1 MRMLQTL
8 VDSDSKAKLL
18 EKLFERPNASFSV
31 SELGRLAGLSK
42 ASVSNIVTEW
52 QKAGLALSTHEGR
65 NKMVY
70 INTKFYLLHELKM
83 IFKKTRD
90 FQKPLVEEISKM
102 QCLKSKEVKAVI
114 VFGSRARKDFTHYSD
129 FDALVVIEDSNSD
142 VSEKIMEESVKAS
155 GKTGIRFSPVI
166 MGKKDFKG
174 RWKEKDKF
182 LQNILAEGKTLK
194 GGKWIE
200 HAQASR

>member
-1 MRMLQTL
+1 MNILSNI
-8 VDSDSKAKLL
+8 VDSDSKTKLLIKLL
-18 EKLFERPNASFSV
+18 ERSGASFSI
-31 SELGRLAGLSK
+31 SGLGRLADLPK
-42 ASVSNIVTEW
+42 ASVSNIVSEW
-52 QKAGLALSTHEGR
+52 EKTGLVLSAYEGR

-129 FDALVVIEDSNSD
+129 FDVLVVIEDITSS
-142 VSEKIMEESVKAS
+142 VSERIMEESVKAS
-155 GKTGIRFSPVI
+155 EKTGIRFSPVI
-166 MGKKDFKG
+166 MGKKDFFD

-182 LQNILAEGKTLK
+182 VQNILTEGKTLK

-200 HAQASR
+200 HAQAAR

>member
-1 MRMLQTL
+1 MMQTL
-8 VDSDSKAKLL
+8 VDSKSKTRLL
-18 EKLFERPNASFSV
+18 EKLFERPDASFSV
-31 SELGRLAGLSK
+31 SGLGRLADLSK
-42 ASVSNIVTEW
+42 ASVSNIVSEW
-52 QKAGLALSTHEGR
+52 EEAGLVLSTREGR

-70 INTKFYLLHELKM
+70 INTKFYLLPELKR
-83 IFKKTRD
+83 IFKKTKD
-90 FQKPLVEEISKM
+90 FQKPLLEELMKM
-102 QCLKSKEVKAVI
+102 PSLKNKEVKATV
-114 VFGSRARKDFTHYSD
+114 VFGSRTREDFTHYSD
-129 FDALVVIEDSNSD
+129 FDVLVVVDDKNSN

-166 MGKKDFKG
+166 MGKKDFKD

-200 HAQASR
+200 YAQASR